1 MRHLLVPIVVSFTLL
16 ALTGCATMVCDSTD
30 SPESCMKKENDAWQ
44 SVATAMANASKPPG
58 YQECEA
64 RAATFS
70 RSELV
75 VGQECETIPAS
86 ATSNERQICRSLTE
100 TRIDA
105 DKYSAI
111 MQQCQAELRRDARQQ
126 RKDDD
131 KSILQPIDCEI
142 YPNAAGCYGRKK

>member
-1 MRHLLVPIVVSFTLL
+1 
-16 ALTGCATMVCDSTD
+16 
-30 SPESCMKKENDAWQ
+30 
-44 SVATAMANASKPPG
+44 MANASKPPG

-100 TRIDA
+100 IRIDA